1 MESESISDP
10 DWRPLI
16 SPRAKEKMD
25 IVALFRNILPL
36 IRHTAGHKIC
46 DMLVLSMLNLMR
58 GGYKSSSV
66 FNTKSKIIHISNK
79 FNFIHNY

>member
-1 MESESISDP
+1 MYVYILFVWLWVGVESESISDP

-36 IRHTAGHKIC
+36 IRHTVGHKIC
-46 DMLVLSMLNLMR
+46 AACM
-58 GGYKSSSV
+58 
-66 FNTKSKIIHISNK
+66 
-79 FNFIHNY
+79 

>member
-36 IRHTAGHKIC
+36 IRHTVGHKIC
-46 DMLVLSMLNLMR
+46 AACM
-58 GGYKSSSV
+58 
-66 FNTKSKIIHISNK
+66 
-79 FNFIHNY
+79 